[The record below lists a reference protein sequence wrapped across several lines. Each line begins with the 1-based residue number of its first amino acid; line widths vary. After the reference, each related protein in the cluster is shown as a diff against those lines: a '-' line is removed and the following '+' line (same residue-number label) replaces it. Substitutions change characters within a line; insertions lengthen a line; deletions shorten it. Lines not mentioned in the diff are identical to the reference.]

1 MKKFVSL
8 VVAGGL
14 AIVAGVVTWD
24 VLARRLTER
33 GLAADAN
40 GTAGY
45 TTAGDFAQAG
55 IGVLLVVIGTGLV
68 LYGVV
73 RVIRGQAE

>member
-1 MKKFVSL
+1 MLTL
-8 VVAGGL
+8 VIQVLVAISVVL
-14 AIVAGVVTWD
+14 VAF
-24 VLARRLTER
+24 LARRLTER

>member
-1 MKKFVSL
+1 MLTL
-8 VVAGGL
+8 VIQVLVAISVVL
-14 AIVAGVVTWD
+14 VAF
-24 VLARRLTER
+24 LARRLTER

-55 IGVLLVVIGTGLV
+55 IGVLLVVIGIGLA

-73 RVIRGQAE
+73 HVIRGQAE

>member
-1 MKKFVSL
+1 MLTL
-8 VVAGGL
+8 VIQVLVAISVVLVAFL
-14 AIVAGVVTWD
+14 AQ
-24 VLARRLTER
+24 RLTER

-45 TTAGDFAQAG
+45 TTAGDVAQAG

>member
-14 AIVAGVVTWD
+14 AIVAGVVTWE

-40 GTAGY
+40 GTSGY

-55 IGVLLVVIGTGLV
+55 LGLLLVLTGIVLA

-73 RVIRGQAE
+73 RVIRGRAE